1 MGRLWEIF
9 PSSALCVRC
18 LVLRLT
24 TFGSGALR
32 GSTPSV
38 HGCLRGQS
46 TVEGAFLIPVILLLL
61 MLLIQPGI
69 LLYNRVVMQSAASE
83 GCRLISTRS
92 SGDALDAWR
101 RVCNQA
107 AGIGSAAKEFSCS

>member
-1 MGRLWEIF
+1 MGDLPLFSFMRSLFGVALDDVRLWGFE
-9 PSSALCVRC
+9 
-18 LVLRLT
+18 
-24 TFGSGALR
+24 GKH
-32 GSTPSV
+32 PSV

-69 LLYNRVVMQSAASE
+69 LLFTTVWLCSLSASE

-92 SGDALDAWR
+92 SGDSLDAYEGYVTR
-101 RVCNQA
+101 RL
-107 AGIGSAAKEFSCS
+107 GSVPQQKNFSCS